1 MIGEL
6 SIGGVYIPTL
16 LLLVCVAAL
25 LVGLLSRLLSFVGFY
40 RLVAY
45 RPMADL
51 ALLVLLT
58 AALVRLTEGWGVR
71 L

>member
-16 LLLVCVAAL
+16 LLFVCVAAL

-45 RPMADL
+45 RPIADL
-51 ALLVLLT
+51 ALLVLLL
-58 AALVRLTEGWGVR
+58 AALVRFTEGWGVR
-71 L
+71 Q